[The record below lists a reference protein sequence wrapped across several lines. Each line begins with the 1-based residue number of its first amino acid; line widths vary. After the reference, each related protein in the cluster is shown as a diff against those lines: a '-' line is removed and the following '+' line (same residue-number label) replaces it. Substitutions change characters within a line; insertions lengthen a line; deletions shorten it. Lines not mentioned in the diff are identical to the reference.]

1 MIKVFIIDDSILVR
15 TKIINILQD
24 KEEINVIG
32 DAGNPIDALNIF
44 KKVGL
49 PDLFILDIEMPKMN
63 GVEFL
68 EKINTQRPTPVIII
82 SSFVDE
88 IVKNKLCNINSTIK
102 ILPKTKMQ
110 NMNNFSKDLINK
122 IHFLTNSNIKKPS
135 NLPSSKIIS
144 IGSST
149 GGVQILEEIVSKI
162 NYGHKGIVI
171 VQHMP
176 ESFTASF
183 ASRLNS
189 LTRSEVVEAREG
201 DIIKDSKIIIAKG
214 GIHLEVYHAK
224 DGFRVRFKDYKKVN
238 SHKPSV
244 NVLFKS
250 VAENV
255 GKRAMGIVLTGMGDD
270 GAIGLKMMREAG
282 ALTYAQDEKSSIVY
296 GMPKVALEI
305 GGVMESLNINQIVE
319 KINNFK

>member
-24 KEEINVIG
+24 KEINVIG

-68 EKINTQRPTPVIII
+68 EKINTQRPTPVVII

-88 IVKNKLCNINSTIK
+88 IVKNKLCNINSTIEM
-102 ILPKTKMQ
+102 LPKTKMQ

-238 SHKPSV
+238 FHKPSV

-305 GGVMESLNINQIVE
+305 GGAMESLNINQIVE